1 MYDTYVVLPES
12 PDAWKQEFIGSLE
25 NYGFPRAAAWGGFRV
40 YFVTKLK
47 NHYSFK
53 KRYLI
58 SNMGLV
64 SYNQRFLAASVYA
77 PVSTLDARLFWHT
90 SIFKDILGGRV
101 LLDKTINLVEE
112 YG

>member
-1 MYDTYVVLPES
+1 
-12 PDAWKQEFIGSLE
+12 
-25 NYGFPRAAAWGGFRV
+25 
-40 YFVTKLK
+40 
-47 NHYSFK
+47 
-53 KRYLI
+53 
-58 SNMGLV
+58 MGLV

-90 SIFKDILGGRV
+90 SIFKDILAGRV

>member
-1 MYDTYVVLPES
+1 MIRHMYDTYVVLPES

-25 NYGFPRAAAWGGFRV
+25 NYGFPRTAAWGGFRV

-77 PVSTLDARLFWHT
+77 PVSTLDARLF
-90 SIFKDILGGRV
+90 
-101 LLDKTINLVEE
+101 
-112 YG
+112 